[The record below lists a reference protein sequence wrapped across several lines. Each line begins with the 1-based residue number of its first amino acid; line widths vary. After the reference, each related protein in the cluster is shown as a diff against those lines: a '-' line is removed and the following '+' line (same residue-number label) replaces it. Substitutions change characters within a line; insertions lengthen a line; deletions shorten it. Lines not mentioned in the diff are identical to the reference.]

1 MFILYFINLY
11 FEIFLIFKELLN
23 QLLIFV
29 NFKLKCSQGHKKFI
43 YNKNL
48 MTLSQFVCICMVNDN
63 FVQFFFAAKDAKKTK
78 DDDDLA
84 ELMSWAN

>member
-1 MFILYFINLY
+1 
-11 FEIFLIFKELLN
+11 
-23 QLLIFV
+23 
-29 NFKLKCSQGHKKFI
+29 
-43 YNKNL
+43 